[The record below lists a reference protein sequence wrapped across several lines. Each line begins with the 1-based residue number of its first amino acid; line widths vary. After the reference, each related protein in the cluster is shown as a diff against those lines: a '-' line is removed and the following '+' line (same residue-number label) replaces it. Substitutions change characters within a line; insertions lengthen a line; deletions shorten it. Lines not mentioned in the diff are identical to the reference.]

1 MPSSECCVEMIFI
14 LENVENINLL
24 NISSKQFLEFQN
36 EYNYYQR
43 CIEKILNHEVKKF
56 CAYIDV
62 IYVNFTGF
70 FTNLNSAKMKALV
83 NLKINIEEF
92 GFMNC
97 EKNTTFLKLINPLE
111 IFKRMFSTKLVVKYK
126 QKNDVDVITYG
137 RLL

>member
-24 NISSKQFLEFQN
+24 NISSKQFFEFQN

-43 CIEKILNHEVKKF
+43 CIEKIINYEVKKF

-62 IYVNFTGF
+62 ICVSFTGF
-70 FTNLNSAKMKALV
+70 FTNLNSAKMKAFV

-92 GFMNC
+92 GFVSC
-97 EKNTTFLKLINPLE
+97 GENTTFLKLINPLE
-111 IFKRMFSTKLVVKYK
+111 IFKRLFSTKLVVKYK
-126 QKNDVDVITYG
+126 QKNDVDIITYG